1 MFCQNCGAFDTDE
14 AKFCSRCGESLS
26 EAPKR
31 ERFPLLR
38 IWKCDAF
45 RGLSGPLGLL
55 PDSHQGSLRKIRSLC
70 GLFILSVALFAF
82 LIIVTGSGTGLRVG
96 LITFP
101 MIGILAVLFMVV
113 CGRILRESDS
123 AISRVENPQPSRAE
137 KPESQDQKDQIE
149 WNIE

>member
-38 IWKCDAF
+38 IWKCEAF
-45 RGLSGPLGLL
+45 RGWAGSLMSLS
-55 PDSHQGSLRKIRSLC
+55 DSHQASLRMLRSFC
-70 GLFILSVALFAF
+70 GLFILSAALFAF
-82 LIIVTGSGTGLRVG
+82 LIIVTGSGSGLRVG
-96 LITFP
+96 LITLLMF
-101 MIGILAVLFMVV
+101 GIVAFLFMVM
-113 CGRILRESDS
+113 CGRILRELDS
-123 AISRVENPQPSRAE
+123 VTSRVGNPGTSMAE